1 MQIDH
6 VLIAVADLGPS
17 ARAFE
22 AKLGV
27 TSVEGGRHTQWG
39 TANRIVPLGDTY
51 LELVSVADRAAASGT
66 AYGSW
71 VARAAANPSRPM
83 GWAVRVEDLDELA
96 RRLGLAVTR
105 GGRVRPD
112 GRSISWRTAGIEV
125 AASEPS
131 LPFFIE
137 WADEMDLPGRA
148 TVAHPFHGIRLA
160 RLVIAGDP
168 DRLADW
174 LGKHRLPVDVRRGD
188 AAVVQVVLE
197 HAGGETV
204 L

>member
-1 MQIDH
+1 MYQVRPPQRARTTLVVSLVLWH
-6 VLIAVADLGPS
+6 VLAWAARRAGP
-17 ARAFE
+17 
-22 AKLGV
+22 
-27 TSVEGGRHTQWG
+27 
-39 TANRIVPLGDTY
+39 
-51 LELVSVADRAAASGT
+51 ELVNHSVLT
-66 AYGSW
+66 AGHEYW
-71 VARAAANPSRPM
+71 TFKV
-83 GWAVRVEDLDELA
+83 A

-160 RLVIAGDP
+160 RLVIAADP